1 MSTKQTK
8 MNRRQSGRQ
17 ARQTDALLSTE
28 MVRTINLSECGAR
41 LLLKKPQQLK
51 PRMSLM
57 VELDEGVYIALVCEP
72 RWRERVGRNLFVVG
86 VRFPEGQQDLAQ
98 LKLNLRQAV

>member
-1 MSTKQTK
+1 M
-8 MNRRQSGRQ
+8 
-17 ARQTDALLSTE
+17 LSTE

-41 LLLKKPQQLK
+41 LLLKKPQQLR

-57 VELDEGVYIALVCEP
+57 VELSDGQYVGLVCEP

-98 LKLNLRQAV
+98 LRQSLRQAV

>member
-1 MSTKQTK
+1 MSTKQTN
-8 MNRRQSGRQ
+8 MNRRRAGRQ
-17 ARQTDALLSTE
+17 ARQTDAMLSTE

-41 LLLKKPQQLK
+41 LLLKKPQQLR

-57 VELDEGVYIALVCEP
+57 VELSDGQYVGLVCEP

-98 LKLNLRQAV
+98 LRQSLRQAV